1 RLVEGAGSGVSAERR
16 AEVLLNA
23 SRHVEAASIFEELEK
38 YDAAAMAYEAA
49 GDIPHAA
56 ALWERSGAT
65 ARAAELYARAE
76 RHYDAA
82 RCYATADEHLL
93 AAEHFALAD
102 AHRNAGD
109 AYLSADRPLEAAS
122 SYLEAGE
129 SESAKV
135 ALADI
140 AEDHPSY
147 AEASLILVPL
157 MLDEGLVE
165 EAGQR
170 YISITEAVKHGRFL
184 ERSFEILYCKARY
197 LEAKGRF
204 EAAGNFYRKVMAQN
218 INYRD
223 ASQRYEDIRDLLTA
237 DPSLAAPAEELTGV
251 TRTLEAETHFTQ
263 PIRLKPSAASTG
275 TQRPDQQP
283 AARAAAASNVDAGS
297 GTGTVE
303 LPVVIGDRLD
313 PWWDGADFLSVTD
326 RATDEPRLMVSFPL
340 AVVGARASIFE
351 QITRQLRSLRHRA
364 VLQLEGTEVASD
376 KVLLF
381 YEAFDGETLE
391 MALAGGREFAPRD
404 ALRLVIQL
412 CEALT
417 RAHKLGLTHQWLSP
431 RTVLINRENRCKM
444 VGLGLREFLAGDNPT
459 SRAYLSPEVEE
470 GTVVGPTS
478 DVYSLGW
485 LAMTLLEAQIP
496 GRQERYEPTDV
507 RWPAEV
513 EKEIPSSLRLF
524 LVRCLDKDP
533 LARPSTAEM
542 AA

>member
-1 RLVEGAGSGVSAERR
+1 LKNGQALRAATFFEKAEMFDRAADCFLDSGEVEGAVRALEKESAELERRRDQRADPILDQRLRLLDLQRSDLLQQIGRHREAARLLVDHGQHDKAAAVYEKAGNLEDAVEAFLVAGLEDDALRLVESAGSGVSAERR

-65 ARAAELYARAE
+65 ARAAELFARAE

-82 RCYATADEHLL
+82 RCFATAGEHLL

-129 SESAKV
+129 AESAK
-135 ALADI
+135 APLADI
-140 AEDHPSY
+140 AGDHPSY

-223 ASQRYEDIRDLLTA
+223 AAQRYEDIRDRLTA
-237 DPSLAAPAEELTGV
+237 DPSLAAPAEEMTGV

-275 TQRPDQQP
+275 TQRADQEP
-283 AARAAAASNVDAGS
+283 AARAAASDADAGTS
-297 GTGTVE
+297 TGTVE

-364 VLQLEGTEVASD
+364 VLQLEGT
-376 KVLLF
+376 
-381 YEAFDGETLE
+381 
-391 MALAGGREFAPRD
+391 
-404 ALRLVIQL
+404 
-412 CEALT
+412 
-417 RAHKLGLTHQWLSP
+417 
-431 RTVLINRENRCKM
+431 
-444 VGLGLREFLAGDNPT
+444 
-459 SRAYLSPEVEE
+459 
-470 GTVVGPTS
+470 
-478 DVYSLGW
+478 
-485 LAMTLLEAQIP
+485 
-496 GRQERYEPTDV
+496 
-507 RWPAEV
+507 
-513 EKEIPSSLRLF
+513 
-524 LVRCLDKDP
+524 
-533 LARPSTAEM
+533 
-542 AA
+542 